1 MTGGAAAGNSG
12 SSAPLAAPLQ
22 LGRYTLHG
30 ELAAGGMAT
39 VHLGRLMGPAGFA
52 RTVAIKRLHAQ
63 FAHDPT
69 FVAMF
74 LDEARLAARLRHQ
87 NVVPILDVVAQD
99 GELFLVMEY
108 VHGESLSRLVRLQGS
123 AGVEPSIAV
132 GIMVGALHG
141 LHAAH
146 EARGEDGELLGLV
159 HRDVS
164 PQNILLGVD
173 GVARL
178 LDFGIAKAAGRM
190 QTTEEGVLKGKAA
203 YMAPELL
210 LGEPADRRGDVW
222 AASVVLWELLAGRA
236 LFVADSPGATV
247 QRVLGLEIPG
257 PGASAQLDAVVL
269 RGLSRDPEA
278 RFPTA
283 RAMAIALEEVCAP
296 ATGRALGEWV
306 ELRAGDAL
314 VERQGVL
321 RAIESGSDSLG
332 ADASA
337 RAELAELVTPGPR
350 ARTGARGASPTPP
363 TPPSEEAT
371 GVVHARGV
379 EPAVLSP
386 PAREEP
392 RVPKR
397 RLGWAALA
405 VLVLAGV
412 ALALVAQRASRT
424 PVASHPSARG
434 LGEAGSWRP
443 RATLPPAPAPSDEP
457 RAPTASPS
465 AEVRAIPVGST
476 PMASS
481 AATTRP
487 LRPPAPRVPS
497 KAPPADCEPPF
508 RIVDG
513 IKVPKRECL

>member
-1 MTGGAAAGNSG
+1 MAGNSG
-12 SSAPLAAPLQ
+12 SSAPVAAPLQ
-22 LGRYTLHG
+22 LGRYALHG

-164 PQNILLGVD
+164 PQNIFLGVD

-210 LGEPADRRGDVW
+210 LGEPGDRRGDVW

-247 QRVLGLEIPG
+247 QRVLGLEVPA
-257 PGASAQLDAVVL
+257 PGASAPLDAVVL
-269 RGLSRDPEA
+269 RGLSRDPKA

-314 VERQGVL
+314 VERERVL

-379 EPAVLSP
+379 EPAVLPP

-392 RVPKR
+392 RAPKR

-405 VLVLAGV
+405 ALVLAGA
-412 ALALVAQRASRT
+412 ALALVAQRASRA
-424 PVASHPSARG
+424 PAESHPSARG
-434 LGEAGSWRP
+434 LAEAPGS
-443 RATLPPAPAPSDEP
+443 TSPPAPAPSDEP
-457 RAPTASPS
+457 RAPSASPS
-465 AEVRAIPVGST
+465 VEVRAFPVAST

-487 LRPPAPRVPS
+487 TRPPAPRGPS

>member
-1 MTGGAAAGNSG
+1 
-12 SSAPLAAPLQ
+12 
-22 LGRYTLHG
+22 
-30 ELAAGGMAT
+30 
-39 VHLGRLMGPAGFA
+39 MGPAGFA

-108 VHGESLSRLVRLQGS
+108 VHGESLSRLVRLQGF

-222 AASVVLWELLAGRA
+222 AASVVLCRC
-236 LFVADSPGATV
+236 S
-247 QRVLGLEIPG
+247 
-257 PGASAQLDAVVL
+257 
-269 RGLSRDPEA
+269 
-278 RFPTA
+278 
-283 RAMAIALEEVCAP
+283 
-296 ATGRALGEWV
+296 
-306 ELRAGDAL
+306 
-314 VERQGVL
+314 
-321 RAIESGSDSLG
+321 
-332 ADASA
+332 
-337 RAELAELVTPGPR
+337 RAELFS
-350 ARTGARGASPTPP
+350 SPT
-363 TPPSEEAT
+363 
-371 GVVHARGV
+371 R
-379 EPAVLSP
+379 
-386 PAREEP
+386 
-392 RVPKR
+392 
-397 RLGWAALA
+397 
-405 VLVLAGV
+405 
-412 ALALVAQRASRT
+412 
-424 PVASHPSARG
+424 
-434 LGEAGSWRP
+434 
-443 RATLPPAPAPSDEP
+443 
-457 RAPTASPS
+457 
-465 AEVRAIPVGST
+465 
-476 PMASS
+476 
-481 AATTRP
+481 
-487 LRPPAPRVPS
+487 PAPRFS
-497 KAPPADCEPPF
+497 AYSGWRF
-508 RIVDG
+508 RGPVRARSSTPWSCAACRVIPTLASNGSRDG
-513 IKVPKRECL
+513 HRPGRGLCSGDGSRPWRVGGTACG